1 MMPYDN
7 EFRNTRNMGSPYP
20 NLPTEPIGWKALVEP
35 AKDAY
40 WLARRNGK
48 SETEALLAAL
58 DVAVAAA
65 TDQ

>member
-1 MMPYDN
+1 MTMSMK
-7 EFRNTRNMGSPYP
+7 FK
-20 NLPTEPIGWKALVEP
+20 NLPADTAGWQAIVEP

-48 SETEALLAAL
+48 DETHALLAAL

-65 TDQ
+65 TEQS

>member
-1 MMPYDN
+1 MAYDN
-7 EFRNTRNMGSPYP
+7 AFKNARHMGSPYP
-20 NLPTEPIGWKALVEP
+20 NLPTEPVGWKAIVEP

-40 WLARRNGK
+40 WKARRDGK
-48 SETEALLAAL
+48 TETEALLAAL

>member
-1 MMPYDN
+1 
-7 EFRNTRNMGSPYP
+7 MGSPYP